1 MIKKS
6 PTISIVNYGVGNLLS
21 IKNVI
26 NKIGGN
32 AIIIDDVD
40 DLKKAE
46 KIILPGIGAFDAGMQ
61 YLQQKGWVD
70 ALNEAAIKKKLPVL
84 GICLGMQLMC
94 RKSQEG
100 ILPGLGWLDAEVVKF
115 NIPNNSTNK
124 IPHMGWNAI
133 DVKKQNALV
142 TNTQIEQ
149 RFYFV
154 HSYHVVC
161 NNPGDILATA
171 THEYPFVAA
180 IAHHNL
186 FATQF
191 HPEKSHRFGMEL
203 LTHFLAV

>member
-40 DLKKAE
+40 DLKNAE